1 MNGAERAAAAVAIT
15 AAVREV
21 SHTVEQVHRG
31 VASRVRSGL
40 AMLGP
45 VATVPADVASGV
57 TRLTYGIVRAAAA
70 ATGVVTAEAFRR
82 ATPPDTPALADTPRG
97 AVALAVVGA
106 AFGDHLS
113 SSARTSPLAPGMGV
127 RSGGTAVDPTD
138 LTVRFPAATGSL
150 GIMLHGL
157 GGSEYQWGHDAG
169 EALRNGGFTPLQVRY
184 TTGLPIAVNGRALSE
199 LLDELVHAW
208 PVPVT
213 RIVLVGHS
221 MGGLVARSACHQ
233 AVPGSWVDR
242 VTDLVTLG
250 SPHTGAPL
258 ERIADRALRA
268 LRRSQVAGP
277 IAALGDRRSAGIKDL
292 RYGAILPEHW
302 GGRHPDHQ
310 PADTTSHVPL
320 RPGVRHHAVAGM
332 LGRTPEGVP
341 ARLFGDGMVPVASAM
356 GRAGAAEEVVVRAIP
371 GADHWSLPDHPAVAE
386 LLAAITDS
394 RPAEV
399 DTASAQ
405 IASPVSPPDVRSR

>member
-15 AAVREV
+15 TAVREV

-40 AMLGP
+40 AVLGP
-45 VATVPADVASGV
+45 VATVPADVVSRV

-70 ATGVVTAEAFRR
+70 ATGVVAAEALRR
-82 ATPPDTPALADTPRG
+82 TTPPDTPALADSPRG

-127 RSGGTAVDPTD
+127 RLAGTAVDPTD
-138 LTVRFPAATGSL
+138 LATWFPDATGSL

-157 GGSEYQWGHDAG
+157 GGSEHQWGHDTG
-169 EALRNGGFTPLQVRY
+169 EALRGEGFTPLHVRY
-184 TTGLPIAVNGRALSE
+184 TTGLPIAVNGRALSA
-199 LLDELVHAW
+199 LLDEVVPAW

-233 AVPGSWVDR
+233 AASGSWVDR

-268 LRRSQVAGP
+268 LRRSVVAGP

-310 PADTTSHVPL
+310 PVDTTSHVPL

-332 LGRTPEGVP
+332 LGRSPEGVP
-341 ARLFGDGMVPVASAM
+341 ARLLGDGMVPVGSAI
-356 GRAGAAEEVVVRAIP
+356 GRGGATEEVVVRQIP
-371 GADHWSLPDHPAVAE
+371 GADHWSLPDHPAVVE
-386 LLAAITDS
+386 LMRT
-394 RPAEV
+394 V
-399 DTASAQ
+399 
-405 IASPVSPPDVRSR
+405 VRS